1 MFSSRPSTSSTDVA
15 PSSLMRS
22 KIWFTNSSG
31 AEAPA
36 VTPINCASTN
46 HSGSISCGQSIK

>member
-1 MFSSRPSTSSTDVA
+1 
-15 PSSLMRS
+15 MRS